1 MLWNTIKKFWIDINE
16 AIADLIRLNE
26 EEEDNDLRV
35 EV

>member
-1 MLWNTIKKFWIDINE
+1 MWNSIKKFWIDIND
-16 AIADLIRLNE
+16 AIADLMGLN